1 MQLANFDSWSQEEIY
16 DCLRHPS
23 KEQVQR
29 LDSLPRESTAP
40 CYCVKR
46 PDLATL
52 ERRILINKVLIIDF
66 GQAFC
71 FNQSPTRIT
80 TPAQFSAPE
89 VLYRTEISPS
99 IDKWALGC
107 TIFEICAGHTLFKM
121 IFNPRTDVLKDMV
134 AMLGKPPD
142 SLWLLWEDREK
153 YFEPGGQP
161 RSTVGQR
168 IPVQAYPLSERVI
181 NIGRPQPAIS
191 DRRNSRTEVISE
203 NATYSSEQTV
213 SEELEDLKDLL
224 SQMMVYDP
232 EARIALEKA
241 LVHPFFSNLSAFR
254 F

>member
-1 MQLANFDSWSQEEIY
+1 M
-16 DCLRHPS
+16 
-23 KEQVQR
+23 QR

-46 PDLATL
+46 PDLAAL

-66 GQAFC
+66 GQAF
-71 FNQSPTRIT
+71 FFDQSPTRIT

-107 TIFEICAGHTLFKM
+107 TIFEICAGYTLLKM

-134 AMLGKPPD
+134 SMLGKPPN
-142 SLWLLWEDREK
+142 SLWLLWEDREN
-153 YFEPGGQP
+153 YFEPDGQS
-161 RSTVGQR
+161 RSAVGRR
-168 IPVQAYPLSERVI
+168 ISVQIYPLSERVR
-181 NIGRPQPAIS
+181 NIGRPRLSIS
-191 DRRNSRTEVISE
+191 DRRDSRTEVISE
-203 NATYSSEQTV
+203 DATNSSEQIA

-232 EARIALEKA
+232 EARVGLEKA
-241 LVHPFFSNLSAFR
+241 LVHPFFNNLSASR
-254 F
+254 L